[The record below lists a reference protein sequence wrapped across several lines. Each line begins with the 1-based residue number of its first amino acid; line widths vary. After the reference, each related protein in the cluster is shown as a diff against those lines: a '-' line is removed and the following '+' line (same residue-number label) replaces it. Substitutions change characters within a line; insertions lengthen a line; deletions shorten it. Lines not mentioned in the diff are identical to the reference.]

1 MDNNKKIL
9 SRKANQSKTAPS
21 VRPANKEED
30 TFSKAEHNQ
39 LSSEAVLNTEKTL
52 STVNDNISVSDNKD
66 SSAISETAVATE
78 SKIKQETPKQSANTP
93 LKFPLLGDAPMQSLE
108 ATRLPITLEI
118 DALVNNEKGLQIIGA
133 LYDPERRVRHLGLMI
148 NPSTKMYLPFDPQF
162 PGVTVETTIRPDLVA
177 TFGLTRDA
185 EAPQG
190 FIAQLPCRVQGS
202 ASLVLVLVDGSVLV
216 TQCNPFLRTD
226 IKGLFERCDAAG
238 IEGWLALTDSDERLV
253 VEIIA
258 DGQPI
263 GRAIAENYRGDLE
276 DAKVGDGLHGF
287 LFTPPTWL
295 IDSKVHKIEVRDL
308 KTGLLLPGTP
318 KTFQASQAIT
328 RSSIEL
334 EGSALVGQVS
344 LADDAESTRLCVL
357 ENGQII
363 SVGSAE
369 IQDGDMRFHLP
380 LPTHVFDG
388 RAHLFSVRS
397 ESGIHFGDL
406 AIITPYMATPES
418 ALQQYVREGLKPALS
433 SIAGFRYESLLGAIS
448 KLAKADNPAE
458 PLTDQIEQLVRAH
471 DQIVR
476 GFTENDKVF
485 TPLNFPYEAS
495 PRVSIII
502 PVHNKFP
509 VTYHCLASL
518 LIATNQ
524 ASFEVIIVDDGSKD
538 VSSQIPVWIKGIQY
552 LRNDEP
558 QGFIRACNRGGAA
571 ARGEY
576 IVMLN
581 NDTEVTAHWLDE
593 LLATFEHFDNVGM
606 AGAKLLYP
614 NGTLQEAGGIVWNT
628 GDPWNYGRQAN
639 PHDPRYCYARQV
651 DFLSGACLMLPSVLW
666 SELGGFDEN
675 FVPAYFEDTDLAFRI
690 RDKGYKTVYSPFS
703 QVIHFEGMSNG
714 TTISSGIKQYQEI
727 NRPKFK
733 QRWAGFC
740 RHNGDVGV
748 DVDLNK
754 DRNVEI
760 RALVIDAETPMP
772 DKNAGSYAAIQEMR
786 MLQALGFKCTFIP
799 LNVAW
804 MGHYTEDLQR
814 MGVECLFAPFTC
826 SVQEV
831 LEKRGKEFD
840 IIYITRYY
848 VAQHYIDA
856 IRHYAP
862 QAKIV
867 MMNADLHFLRELR
880 AAVEKHD
887 GEQLSKALET
897 RDNELLTM
905 REVDLVLVYTEVE
918 KAVILTHNLNSTNV
932 AKCPWITEVLEE
944 SSVPSYDQRLDIA
957 FLGGFS
963 HHPNVEAVEWF
974 AKKVMPLMHTEL
986 PGVKFRVYGS
996 NMPNSLM
1003 ALAEKDDQIIMEG
1016 WVPTVDQVYHTCR
1029 VFIAPLQSG
1038 AGIKGKVIGA
1048 LAYGVPCVLS
1058 PVAAEGIAQGRI
1070 AEKPE
1075 DWVTAITELYQNP
1088 QIWTEASKQ
1097 ALVFSRN
1104 QYGFDKGVA
1113 QMQEALQQA
1122 EIFTTTH
1129 NNALVWR

>member
-1 MDNNKKIL
+1 MDNNKKTVSKKNL
-9 SRKANQSKTAPS
+9 ASTEQRKTAASTLADNSTMSSKS
-21 VRPANKEED
+21 V
-30 TFSKAEHNQ
+30 AE
-39 LSSEAVLNTEKTL
+39 TL
-52 STVNDNISVSDNKD
+52 STASNPE
-66 SSAISETAVATE
+66 AIVADAQTKKETLKPST
-78 SKIKQETPKQSANTP
+78 NTP
-93 LKFPLLGDAPMQSLE
+93 CKFPILGDAPIKSLD
-108 ATRLPITLEI
+108 ASNVSIKLVIDTLS
-118 DALVNNEKGLQIIGA
+118 NNEKGLQIVGA
-133 LYDPERRVRHLGLMI
+133 LHDPEHKVSHLGLMI
-148 NPSTKMYLPFDPQF
+148 NPNTKMYIPFDAEF
-162 PGVTVETTIRPDLVA
+162 TGVTMAITIRQDLA
-177 TFGLTRDA
+177 IRFGLADDA
-185 EAPQG
+185 TEPQG
-190 FIAQLPCRVQGS
+190 FIVQLPCRVQGT
-202 ASLVLVLVDGSVLV
+202 ATLVVVLVDGDVLV
-216 TQCNPFLRTD
+216 TQCKPFSHTG
-226 IKGLFERCDAAG
+226 IIGLLERCDA
-238 IEGWLALTDSDERLV
+238 IEIAGWLAMTGSDERLT

-258 DGQPI
+258 DGRPL
-263 GRAIAENYRGDLE
+263 GRALAENYRGDLE
-276 DAKVGDGLHGF
+276 DAKVGDGIHGF

-295 IDSKVHKIEVRDL
+295 MDGKDHEIEVREL
-308 KTGLLLPGTP
+308 KTGLPLPGSP
-318 KTFQASQAIT
+318 KTFQASQVTIRSTLELSGTAI
-328 RSSIEL
+328 
-334 EGSALVGQVS
+334 VGEVS
-344 LADDAESTRLCVL
+344 LVSGAETTRMCVL
-357 ENGQII
+357 ENGLII
-363 SVGSAE
+363 SADNANVH
-369 IQDGDMRFHLP
+369 DGGMHFHLP
-380 LPTHVFDG
+380 LPAHVFDG
-388 RAHLFSVRS
+388 RAHLFTVRS
-397 ESGIHFGDL
+397 ENGIHVGD
-406 AIITPYMATPES
+406 IVVITPYMSTPES
-418 ALQQYVREGLKPALS
+418 ALQQYDREGLKPALS

-448 KLAKADNPAE
+448 KLANTHDQVANPITE
-458 PLTDQIEQLVRAH
+458 QIEQLVRAH

-485 TPLNFPYEAS
+485 APLSFPYEAN
-495 PRVSIII
+495 PRVSIVI

-518 LIATNQ
+518 LVAVNQ

-538 VSSQIPVWIKGIQY
+538 VSSRIPVWIKGIQY

-558 QGFIRACNRGGAA
+558 QGFIRACNRGGTA

-593 LLATFEHFDNVGM
+593 LLATFVHFDNVGM

-639 PHDPRYCYARQV
+639 PHDPRYGYARQV
-651 DFLSGACLMLPSVLW
+651 DYLSGACLMLPRVLW
-666 SELGGFDEN
+666 NDLGGFDEA
-675 FVPAYFEDTDLAFRI
+675 FVPAYFEDTDLGFRV
-690 RDKGYKTVYSPFS
+690 RQKGYKTVYVPFS

-714 TTISSGIKQYQEI
+714 TLTSAGIKQYQEI

-733 QRWAGFC
+733 QRWAGGC

-760 RALVIDAETPMP
+760 RALVLDAETPMP

-786 MLQALGFKCTFIP
+786 MLQALGFKCTFVP
-799 LNVAW
+799 LNMAW

-840 IIYITRYY
+840 IVYITRYY

-887 GEQLSKALET
+887 DEQLHKALET

-918 KAVILTHNLNSTNV
+918 KAVILTHNLNSTKV
-932 AKCPWITEVLEE
+932 AKCPWVTEVLDEA
-944 SSVPSYDQRLDIA
+944 SVPTYEQRLDIA
-957 FLGGFS
+957 FLGGFG

-974 AKKVMPLMHTEL
+974 AKKVMPLIHTEL
-986 PGVKFRVYGS
+986 PGVNFRVYGS

-1003 ALAEKDDQIIMEG
+1003 ALAEKDDQIILEG
-1016 WVPTVDQVYHTCR
+1016 WVPTVDQVYHSCR

-1075 DWVTAITELYQNP
+1075 EWVAAIAELYQNP
-1088 QIWTEASKQ
+1088 QTWAEASKQ